1 MTDRELMF
9 DLTEPLP
16 PGPLVNADLAPTG
29 IGQRTWKVWHIASL
43 WIGMSVCIPTYMLAA
58 SMIAA
63 GMNWWQSLVA
73 ILLGNMIVLVP
84 LVISAHAG
92 TRYGIPFPVFARAA
106 FGTRGAHIPSL
117 LRAVVA
123 CGWFGIQT
131 WIGGLAINA
140 LLGILWP
147 PWSAL
152 GGEWRFMGDGLPYFL
167 SFLLFWAIN
176 LYFVLA
182 GAGSIKWLGTLSAP
196 VFIITGLAL
205 LRLGAGEGGGSR
217 TNLQRAVA

>member
-1 MTDRELMF
+1 MQRDMVELAA
-9 DLTEPLP
+9 PLP
-16 PGPLVNADLAPTG
+16 PGPLVNAGLAPPG
-29 IGQRTWKVWHIASL
+29 IGQRTWNVWHIASL

-73 ILLGNMIVLVP
+73 ILSGNMIVLLP

-123 CGWFGIQT
+123 GGWFGIQT
-131 WIGGLAINA
+131 WIRGVACHA
-140 LLGILWP
+140 LLGIPWP
-147 PWSAL
+147 TW
-152 GGEWRFMGDGLPYFL
+152 
-167 SFLLFWAIN
+167 
-176 LYFVLA
+176 
-182 GAGSIKWLGTLSAP
+182 GA
-196 VFIITGLAL
+196 
-205 LRLGAGEGGGSR
+205 RGGGWSVMGYG
-217 TNLQRAVA
+217 QPYVMSFVSCW